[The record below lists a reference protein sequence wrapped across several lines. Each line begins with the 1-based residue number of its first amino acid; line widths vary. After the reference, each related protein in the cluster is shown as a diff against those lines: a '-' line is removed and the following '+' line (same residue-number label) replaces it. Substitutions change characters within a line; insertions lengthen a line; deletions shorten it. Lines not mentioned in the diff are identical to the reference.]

1 MPSTK
6 GVILVG
12 GPSKGTRMRPLTLDC
27 PKPLLPIAGKP
38 MIWHPLQ
45 ALSKVPGLTEVI
57 IVGFYDDAHMAGFVK
72 EAKREFPNIAIS
84 YLREYKALG
93 TAGGLYHF
101 RDSVLRPPV
110 PQHIFI
116 CNIDICCSFP
126 FAEMLDLHTA
136 HGGTG
141 TIMGVNVKKETA
153 TQYGC
158 IVTDPET
165 NQMVH
170 YVEKPEGWISNIVNG
185 GVYLFDKSLFD
196 VIKVAMDEKTARAA
210 EDPLVK
216 PDEILR
222 LEQDVIVPLA
232 AARKMYVY
240 QTHDFWRQIKTAAS
254 AVTATALYLSNY
266 KFTNPSLLAP
276 PAPNIIPPTFIDPSA
291 TIDPSAKIGPNVAI
305 GPNVTVGQGVRIKDA
320 IVLEGST
327 LEKHSCALNSIV
339 GTNSHIGA
347 WSRVD
352 GEQEFD
358 REVKGKISVTI
369 LASEVSLAPETMV
382 RSCIVLPNKT
392 LTKNATNQVLL

>member
-1 MPSTK
+1 
-6 GVILVG
+6 
-12 GPSKGTRMRPLTLDC
+12 
-27 PKPLLPIAGKP
+27 

-266 KFTNPSLLAP
+266 KLTNPSLLAP